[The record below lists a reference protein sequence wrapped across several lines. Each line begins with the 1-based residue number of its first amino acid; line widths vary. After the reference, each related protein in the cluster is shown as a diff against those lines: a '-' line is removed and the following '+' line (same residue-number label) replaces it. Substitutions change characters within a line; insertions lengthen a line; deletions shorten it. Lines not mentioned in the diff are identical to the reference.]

1 LIIWEPGVL
10 LNSTKYVV
18 RQARANHR
26 SSAHRHTITAVSGEI
41 VMQVLRLPAVKAK
54 TGKGHSS
61 IYEDMREG
69 TFPRPVPLGGNA
81 VGWIEEEIDEWIR
94 GRIEQREAAAQARPD
109 DRELPDQKRE

>member
-1 LIIWEPGVL
+1 
-10 LNSTKYVV
+10 
-18 RQARANHR
+18 
-26 SSAHRHTITAVSGEI
+26 VSGEI

-94 GRIEQREAAAQARPD
+94 GRIEQREAAARDELGTPVRKRGRPPKARPD